1 MKIEKRKDLTN
12 LYKLFYQV
20 TLVIA
25 TAEFRYFTN
34 HVCYSKLLLKM
45 KSAKCN
51 TGNDN
56 KM

>member
-25 TAEFRYFTN
+25 TAEFRYFI
-34 HVCYSKLLLKM
+34 VFKPCLLFEAPFKNEKRKM
-45 KSAKCN
+45 
-51 TGNDN
+51 
-56 KM
+56 